1 MQKEI
6 EIKIQLKDKENI
18 AKKLKELGGKKGK
31 SYTQTTYGF
40 FSNDSIEKGIF
51 PRIRQEDNS
60 LVLTVKL
67 RKDKKTK
74 YFERK
79 EYSIKIDNLKDA
91 IKILQLFGY
100 DRIREF
106 TKFREEWTFKRSV
119 KVNIDKLN
127 FGRFIEIEGPKKE
140 IERMVSDLGFQ
151 DRERF
156 TKAYLA
162 LEDGSIYEG
171 WSFGAED
178 TTCGEVVFNT
188 SMSGYQEMLTD
199 PSYAGQILVLTYP
212 LIGNY
217 GVNDANFE
225 SKQVQVRGL
234 IVREHC
240 TRPSHWQSSGNL
252 SEFLQAH
259 GIPGITGV
267 DTRALTRRLRS
278 AGVMMGI
285 LTSEMTPEEALQEL
299 KSLPRYDSIDFVEQ
313 VATDKIYQWESTS
326 DDTPKHNIVIV
337 DMGLKYNIARI
348 LAQLGCRVTVVPCI
362 MPAEEILNL
371 EPDGIVLSP
380 GPGDPALLGYI
391 TETVKKLISCKPA
404 MG

>member
-1 MQKEI
+1 MNKH
-6 EIKIQLKDKENI
+6 
-18 AKKLKELGGKKGK
+18 A
-31 SYTQTTYGF
+31 F
-40 FSNDSIEKGIF
+40 
-51 PRIRQEDNS
+51 
-60 LVLTVKL
+60 
-67 RKDKKTK
+67 
-74 YFERK
+74 
-79 EYSIKIDNLKDA
+79 
-91 IKILQLFGY
+91 
-100 DRIREF
+100 
-106 TKFREEWTFKRSV
+106 
-119 KVNIDKLN
+119 
-127 FGRFIEIEGPKKE
+127 
-140 IERMVSDLGFQ
+140 
-151 DRERF
+151 
-156 TKAYLA
+156 LA
-162 LEDGSIYEG
+162 LEDGSMYEG

-326 DDTPKHNIVIV
+326 NDTPKHNIVIV

-371 EPDGIVLSP
+371 KPDGIILSP
-380 GPGDPALLGYI
+380 GPGDPALLGHI
-391 TETVKKLISCKPA
+391 TKTVKKLISCKPA
-404 MG
+404 MGICLGHQLIGTALGAKTFKLKFGHRGGNHPVRDLTSGRVYITTQNHGYAIDADTLKDGLEVSQINLNDGTVEGLRHKELPIISIQYHSEGSPGPRDNVYLFTRFLEMIRRYT